1 MKSLLLL
8 PSGKII
14 CWWYL
19 WGANYYLS
27 LVFMRFQLLQYLG
40 ARYNIEISM
49 NVIERGLCSSHP
61 SAWPPSLEYFSL
73 FSASHSFSYLWGIR
87 GKVNFALCCENNRSL
102 CCHPEGPWYPQL
114 WASGPKKLHPS
125 QKIRTG
131 FFFFFFNLK
140 LWYVLLS
147 FWLGSAA
154 VMLQGGW
161 WCGDFLGDNFRGE
174 TGGNTV
180 EDTLPLAG
188 TDAVHTRAEPSAS
201 SGVAWVCFA
210 CRLRRA
216 NTHAW
221 DDFWNPANCSKWDSW
236 NQTRCCFQAFAVSQK
251 VSWSQSDESF
261 ELLGPGAA

>member
-73 FSASHSFSYLWGIR
+73 SSASHSFSYLWGIR
-87 GKVNFALCCENNRSL
+87 GKVNFALCCENNHSL

-114 WASGPKKLHPS
+114 WASGPEKLHPS
-125 QKIRTG
+125 QKIRAG
-131 FFFFFFNLK
+131 FFFFFFLISS
-140 LWYVLLS
+140 YDR
-147 FWLGSAA
+147 FWSHFVWEVQQWCWREDHGVGISLGTTLEGRQEGSTA
-154 VMLQGGW
+154 
-161 WCGDFLGDNFRGE
+161 
-174 TGGNTV
+174 
-180 EDTLPLAG
+180 EDTLPLVG
-188 TDAVHTRAEPSAS
+188 TDAMHTRAETSAS
-201 SGVAWVCFA
+201 SSVAWVCFS
-210 CRLRRA
+210 CRLCRA

-221 DDFWNPANCSKWDSW
+221 DDFWNPASCSKWDSW

-251 VSWSQSDESF
+251 VSQNNESF
-261 ELLGPGAA
+261 ELLGPEAA